1 MKSIERDLGKSRRSY
16 LVCSYYVL
24 AILIGVGLFYIWN
37 LNTIGK
43 NAVNPRVLQDSTA
56 LIKDIPLQSPRVI
69 PPVDIMKVG
78 TSSSELIN
86 KGRELFKANCITC
99 HGDNG
104 QGDGPS
110 ASMLNPKPR
119 NFHSLDSWKNGSKV
133 TQIYKTLK
141 EGILGG
147 GMASYKYMPP
157 EDRFAL
163 IHFIRAFANNQ
174 PKDSLNDLKQLD
186 ATYQLAKGMNVAG
199 QIPIKKA
206 LYITEKENT
215 QGAAQIQETAKQL
228 TATNNSGADL
238 LKRVSFDEKK
248 VVTSVTHMKS
258 GVRNVDD
265 FIKIV
270 SADPHSFRVQNKC
283 YQVVHRRM
291 DRTLSLYFFSSSIG
305 DRDVKKIFVLCFT
318 LSLVVVFKGVGKDS
332 KPPIGIIEKLGQFVP
347 MDIELYDESGNL
359 VQLKSIINKP
369 TIITFVYYKC
379 PGICSPLLTEVAKI
393 VDKIISNSAKI
404 IKFSH

>member
-1 MKSIERDLGKSRRSY
+1 MDQIPHYKDEIDWRDLVRKPEKLFGYSY
-16 LVCSYYVL
+16 IYVL
-24 AILIGVGLFYIWN
+24 ATLVGVGLLYVWN

-78 TSSSELIN
+78 VSSHELVD
-86 KGRELFKANCITC
+86 KGRELFKANCTAC

-133 TQIYKTLK
+133 TQMYKTLE
-141 EGILGG
+141 EGIPGG
-147 GMASYKYMPP
+147 GMASYNYLPP

-163 IHFIRAFANNQ
+163 IHFIRTFANNQ

-186 ATYQLAKGMNVAG
+186 ATYQLARGMNVAG

-206 LYITEKENT
+206 MDIIEKENA
-215 QGAAQIQETAKQL
+215 QGAAQIQETVKQIMVS
-228 TATNNSGADL
+228 NIFGADL

-248 VVTSVTHMKS
+248 VVTSVVHMKN
-258 GVRNVDD
+258 GVRSVDD

-270 SADPHSFRVQNKC
+270 SADPMRYGFKASIVR
-283 YQVVHRRM
+283 
-291 DRTLSLYFFSSSIG
+291 LS
-305 DRDVKKIFVLCFT
+305 T
-318 LSLVVVFKGVGKDS
+318 N
-332 KPPIGIIEKLGQFVP
+332 EWT
-347 MDIELYDESGNL
+347 ELYH
-359 VQLKSIINKP
+359 
-369 TIITFVYYKC
+369 Y
-379 PGICSPLLTEVAKI
+379 I
-393 VDKIISNSAKI
+393 VSVVG
-404 IKFSH
+404 